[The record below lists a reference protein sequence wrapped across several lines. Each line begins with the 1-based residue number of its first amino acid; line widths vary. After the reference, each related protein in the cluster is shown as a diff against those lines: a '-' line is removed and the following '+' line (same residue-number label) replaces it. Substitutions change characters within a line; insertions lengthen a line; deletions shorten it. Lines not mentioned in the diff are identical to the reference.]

1 MDSKSVRIEH
11 IIYNMLLAA
20 KEQMLDFL
28 FITRFL
34 RVFVSIPKYIRGGR
48 GGAVRN
54 IFQCN

>member
-11 IIYNMLLAA
+11 FIYNMLLVA

-34 RVFVSIPKYIRGGR
+34 RVFVSVPKCTY
-48 GGAVRN
+48 
-54 IFQCN
+54 